1 MGIKQ
6 RPSPG
11 NANALSVASW
21 GSVADESARVVALR
35 FEWHDRSVSFPYT
48 ALLRWEW
55 LGGDTESLL
64 MTFGKELVSVRG
76 RSLEALRDGLDRGR
90 LQSVR
95 EQGERHAEAGAGT
108 LIRSITIELR

>member
-35 FEWHDRSVSFPYT
+35 FEWSDRSVSFPYT